1 MIKSSIIESSSNK
14 IYKQINALKTKKE
27 RDKSNLFI
35 LEGVRLISEIP
46 KSYNISYYALS
57 QSFLDKND
65 TSSLLDNAPAYI
77 LSDKL
82 FSKLSETVTPQ
93 GIFAAVQ
100 KKEYS
105 LNDAIKSTFPFL
117 VILEN
122 ISDPGNLGTIIRT
135 ADAAGADAVL
145 LSKGCVDLY
154 NPKVIRSTM
163 GSVFH
168 LPVVTDLDLTEAI
181 DFLHKNN
188 VSVYAAHLKAKNY
201 PYSYDFTKSTA
212 ILIGNEANGLTDN
225 ITSLSDN
232 AVKLPM
238 IGSAE
243 SMNASVACSILLYEV
258 VRQRL

>member
-1 MIKSSIIESSSNK
+1 MIESSSNK
-14 IYKQINALKTKKE
+14 IYKQLNALRTKKE
-27 RDKSNLFI
+27 RDKTGLFI
-35 LEGVRLISEIP
+35 LEGVRIIYEIP

-57 QSFLDKND
+57 QSYSEKND
-65 TSSLLDNAPAYI
+65 LSALYDNAPVYI
-77 LSDKL
+77 FSDKL

-105 LNDAIKSTFPFL
+105 LKDTIKNSSFL

-163 GSVFH
+163 GSIFH
-168 LPVVTDLDLTEAI
+168 LPVVTDLDLPETLEH
-181 DFLHKNN
+181 LHSKNI
-188 VSVYAAHLKAKNY
+188 SVYAAHLKSESY
-201 PYSYDFTKSTA
+201 PYSYDLTKPTA
-212 ILIGNEANGLTDN
+212 ILIGNEANGLTDTV
-225 ITSLSDN
+225 TSLSDH